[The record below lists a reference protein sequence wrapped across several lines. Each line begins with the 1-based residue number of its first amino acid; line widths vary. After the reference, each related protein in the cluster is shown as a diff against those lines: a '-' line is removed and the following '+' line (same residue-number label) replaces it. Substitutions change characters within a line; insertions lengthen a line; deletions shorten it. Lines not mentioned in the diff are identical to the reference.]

1 MKRSKYNNR
10 KITIDGMT
18 FDSVHEARRWRELK
32 KLEKAG
38 EIHDLERQVNFLL
51 LPPQREPDEI
61 GPRGGVKKGKLLE
74 KSITY
79 RADFSYIDTETGK
92 KIVED
97 AKGVRTDEYKIKRK
111 LMLWVYG
118 IRIREV

>member
-1 MKRSKYNNR
+1 MKRSKYHNQ

-18 FDSVHEARRWRELK
+18 FDSVREARRWRELK

-38 EIHDLERQVNFLL
+38 EIYDLERQVKFLL
-51 LPPQREPDEI
+51 LPPQREPDER
-61 GPRGGVKKGKLLE
+61 GPRGGVKKGKLIE
-74 KSITY
+74 QGVFY
-79 RADFSYIDTETGK
+79 WADFVYFDTETGK

-97 AKGVRTDEYKIKRK
+97 AKGVRTAEYIIKRK
-111 LMLWVYG
+111 LLLWVYG

>member
-1 MKRSKYNNR
+1 MKRSKYHNQ
-10 KITIDGMT
+10 KITIDGLT
-18 FDSVHEARRWRELK
+18 FDSVREARRWRELK

-38 EIHDLERQVNFLL
+38 KIHDLERQVKFLL

-74 KSITY
+74 ESITY
-79 RADFSYIDTETGK
+79 RADFVYIDTETGK
-92 KIVED
+92 KVVED
-97 AKGVRTDEYKIKRK
+97 AKGVRTDVFIIKRK

>member
-1 MKRSKYNNR
+1 MGRSKYHNR

-18 FDSVHEARRWRELK
+18 FDSVREARRWRELK
-32 KLEKAG
+32 KLENAG
-38 EIHDLERQVNFLL
+38 EIHDLERQVKFLL
-51 LPPQREPDEI
+51 LPPQREPDER

-79 RADFSYIDTETGK
+79 RADFVYIDTETGR

-97 AKGVRTDEYKIKRK
+97 AKGVRTDEFIIKRK

-118 IRIREV
+118 IRIQEV